1 MNTFRGEWYRVDE
14 RQTTVFFN
22 ASITEIMIMQ
32 KQQAAALDINILRRP
47 SRSMKKY
54 GLELGQ

>member
-14 RQTTVFFN
+14 RQTTVLFN